1 MKQPVKM
8 VKTAGDLVILLKD
21 FKANS
26 KIVGHPLFIKKQVF
40 FQKTGWSGSLFPIG
54 QSVKENDAII

>member
-40 FQKTGWSGSLFPIG
+40 FSKNWMIRQPISDWSISEG
-54 QSVKENDAII
+54 E